1 MKKGLVKLYRIAR
14 LLTSKEF
21 TLIFAVAILA
31 LLFTG
36 VSTFGHYEQKK
47 HEEPI
52 VYEEYHSGM
61 AMDAPVQFCAVSAR
75 AALYTEKQNGNTTTY
90 YAYIIMKDAKGNRL
104 VTVMQKASSASTP
117 NNDPQASLKL
127 DVSSFV
133 DEING
138 KGGTLYYGVISSNSL
153 DQQTQSISLMP
164 VSVNEYDKTRMELQ
178 SLQTLDIYTDSV
190 PQSTTVV
197 DKSEFVRDGGSW
209 FLLAAAVLLLLYVV
223 MWVLRFSLHKK
234 GIAGNVNLEDIF
246 AFNAEVH
253 RQAEQRAQEDKQ
265 RKEKEQAAEKAA
277 QPKPAT
283 VPTPASENV
292 DAWRAEVHRQA
303 QQRAQEDKQRKAAEK
318 PAQKAE
324 QPKPTTV
331 PTPASENADAWRAEV
346 HRQAEQR
353 AQEDKQRKAAEQSAQ
368 KAEKPKSSPV
378 DSSTQDDAQTPPDHS
393 EWAAWAKDKSNHER
407 LQKLCGVK
415 LVGGEEQSVFAAYY
429 YTLGPK
435 GWDDIKRIMVTIINS
450 DRGTSRGK
458 IQFATYIESGCLGSN
473 EASKKVS
480 INEEK
485 ISEVDIKLEE
495 NSWMRLTVDGGSVSM
510 RCPIRLLIY
519 NQTGQAALQVSF
531 TQKAPEEFTLY
542 LCGVLAAT
550 FGIAGKAPSGDV
562 EQGIN
567 AVIEY
572 IDGQSEHTERTDCA
586 DSAQSADSEQKETVQ
601 PTSTDSP
608 ASVSNQTLTSEDE
621 TEPEAVRILR
631 AKICQKLC
639 NKSYREHGG
648 GAGSYRLV
656 LLQGEESWRYF
667 HNWSYASFELSL
679 KTGKLR
685 VDLSDGAN
693 SFGYGREDHCAISAE
708 RFHEIAVECGMSPEL
723 QWFRTE
729 EDWARLFDDQ
739 LQSVIDDTIASKR
752 KKDAKEKEERRLSHG
767 VELSAEYWTQT
778 PGMWIE
784 SVRILLMQRHG
795 SSSISLTKKNGTYYL
810 HGQALS
816 SAEAVWVERQVEAA
830 LGSRDNSIW
839 SSFVGGDRISV
850 TIRTSR
856 WANVEIKYEA
866 VPTKYYNLLSQLQ
879 KLQDYGS
886 KDMRN

>member
-246 AFNAEVH
+246 AFN
-253 RQAEQRAQEDKQ
+253 
-265 RKEKEQAAEKAA
+265 
-277 QPKPAT
+277 
-283 VPTPASENV
+283 
-292 DAWRAEVHRQA
+292 
-303 QQRAQEDKQRKAAEK
+303 
-318 PAQKAE
+318 
-324 QPKPTTV
+324 
-331 PTPASENADAWRAEV
+331 AEV